1 MDLSTRVLA
10 ACGSMLAAAYVLA
23 AQGTMPA
30 PPSIDHPAIQYI
42 SKPTSDA
49 VAKLNTRIQAGQA
62 TLAFDGRLG
71 YLQSVLSALGVP
83 VDSQMLVYSPT
94 SSQTDHITEKTPR
107 AVYFND
113 TTAVGW
119 VNGGDVLE
127 VAALDPEQ
135 GEIFWTLTQQPQER
149 PQFVRSRQC
158 LECHYSY
165 ATSGV
170 PGLLVMS
177 MLPLSDNQSE
187 YAQGWPVDHRTPI
200 ADRWG
205 GWYVTGAQV
214 PSRHL
219 GNVQVYHAPR
229 SYVREPV
236 APVLSTARD
245 KIESGTYLTPYSDVV
260 ALLVLNHQALMT
272 DLLTS
277 LGWQARMASS
287 NTDPRQS
294 AAAAVRLRAAARDV
308 ADYMLFADEA
318 ELTGGVKGSSGFA
331 ESFSSRGPRDS
342 RGRSLRDLDLEH
354 RLMRYPCSYMIYAPV
369 FDALPANAREIVYA
383 ELWSVLSGQSTD
395 PRFARLSAADRTAI
409 VEILRETKS
418 ELPSYF
424 GESKK

>member
-1 MDLSTRVLA
+1 MSCSIRAFA
-10 ACGSMLAAAYVLA
+10 ACSGMLVAAFVFA
-23 AQGTMPA
+23 AQGTAPA
-30 PPSIDHPAIQYI
+30 PPSIDHPAIQYL
-42 SKPTSDA
+42 SRPTGDA
-49 VAKLNTRIQAGQA
+49 VARLNTGIQAGKV
-62 TLAFDGRLG
+62 TLTFDSRVG
-71 YLQSVLSALGVP
+71 YLRSVLAALDVP
-83 VDSQMLVYSPT
+83 VDSQTLVYSPS
-94 SSQTDHITEKTPR
+94 SSQTDHITDKTPR
-107 AVYFND
+107 ALYFND
-113 TTAVGW
+113 TAAVGW

-177 MLPLSDNQSE
+177 MLPLSDNPSE
-187 YAQGWPVDHRTPI
+187 YAQGWPVDHRTPV

-205 GWYVTGAQV
+205 GCYVTGAQV
-214 PSRHL
+214 PIKHL
-219 GNVQVYHAPR
+219 GKVQEYHAPR
-229 SYVREPV
+229 SNVRESV

-245 KIESGTYLTPYSDVV
+245 KIESGAYLTPYSDVV

-287 NTDPRQS
+287 NADPRQS
-294 AAAAVRLRAAARDV
+294 AAAAVRFRAAAKDV

-318 ELTGGVKGSSGFA
+318 ELTGSVKGSSGFA

-342 RGRSLRDLDLEH
+342 RGRSLRDLDLER
-354 RLMRYPCSYMIYAPV
+354 RLMRYPCSFMIYAPV
-369 FDALPANAREIVYA
+369 FDALPANAREMVYGDM
-383 ELWSVLSGQSTD
+383 WRILSGQERD
-395 PRFARLSAADRTAI
+395 PKFARLSAADRTAI
-409 VEILRETKS
+409 VEILRETKK

-424 GESKK
+424 AESKK